1 MKAKGVIRDVVPW
14 ASSREYFYWRLRRR
28 LAQDKL
34 VKELKAADADLDHG
48 AALATLKEWTAS
60 VDWEDDKAVLE
71 VYSKQADA
79 LAAKVGG
86 VRAEGVA
93 RAVAAL
99 LDGLPAGSKADI
111 LKKVA

>member
-1 MKAKGVIRDVVPW
+1 M
-14 ASSREYFYWRLRRR
+14 
-28 LAQDKL
+28 
-34 VKELKAADADLDHG
+34 
-48 AALATLKEWTAS
+48 
-60 VDWEDDKAVLE
+60 LE

>member
-1 MKAKGVIRDVVPW
+1 MR
-14 ASSREYFYWRLRRR
+14 
-28 LAQDKL
+28 QDKL
-34 VKELKAADADLDHG
+34 VKELKTADASLDH
-48 AALATLKEWTAS
+48 AACIETLKGWTSA

-99 LDGLPAGSKADI
+99 LGDLPAADKADV